1 MNKPGSAAVP
11 TAVMKWFIFSLST
24 AVFVLPLWADPAWKG
39 ELTSPTLGNH
49 PLPISSV
56 VNLQVSW
63 KGMIE
68 SGNLRIEFA
77 PPNATKAGTYVVRA
91 SASSVGA
98 AALLFPYQGSFWAE
112 LDPTTLRPIL
122 LDTVELDQKERV
134 HTTVKYLTDRIETHE
149 ESKRLKTGVTKPH
162 DHTFNF
168 APVFDI
174 FSAMLHVRSQ
184 KLDDGDLI
192 AIVVC
197 PFSTPYI
204 LKVKVQAHEVH
215 NGSKAIRLSIG
226 MQKINRDTLELQDYK
241 KLKKD
246 ATLWLSDD
254 DERIPV
260 EFRAAVF
267 IGDVRATL
275 VNPKNPAPALK

>member
-1 MNKPGSAAVP
+1 
-11 TAVMKWFIFSLST
+11 MKWCLVVPLT
-24 AVFVLPLWADPAWKG
+24 AVFILPLRAEPAWKS
-39 ELTSPTLGNH
+39 ELTSPALGNH
-49 PLPISSV
+49 PLPVSSV
-56 VNLQVSW
+56 IDMRLSW

-68 SGNLRIEFA
+68 SGILRIEFA
-77 PPNATKAGTYVVRA
+77 PPDTTKTGTYIVRA

-98 AALLFPYQGSFWAE
+98 AAALFSYQGNFWAE
-112 LDPTTLRPIL
+112 LEPTTLKPRL
-122 LDTVELDQKERV
+122 LNTVEVDQKESV
-134 HTTVKYLTDRIETHE
+134 NTTVRYFPDRIESHE
-149 ESKRLKTGVTKPH
+149 ESKLLKTGVTKPT
-162 DHTFNF
+162 DKTFNF

-192 AIVVC
+192 VIVVC

-204 LKVKVQAHEVH
+204 LKVKVQAHEIH
-215 NGSKAIRLSIG
+215 DGSKAIRLSLG
-226 MQKINRDTLELQDYK
+226 MQKINRDTLELRAYK

-254 DERIPV
+254 GDRIPM
-260 EFRAAVF
+260 ELRAAAF

-275 VNPKNPAPALK
+275 VNPKNPAPPQK